1 MRGIGVGAGR
11 DIKGP
16 LTINTVLDAGPSPS
30 AAGLSVAPPVGRLPP
45 RVWGRQPV
53 IDEVLSAV
61 DLMVRQQRYGERTT
75 RPIWLLHGL
84 GGVGKSAVAL
94 AIAVQAARAGVQPF
108 WVDASDR
115 SRVQAAMW
123 LVARQLAGP
132 DFQVP
137 ASPDEAG
144 AVDAVWSVLERATT
158 NWLLIVDN
166 ADDPQF
172 LAADGER
179 TDAGNGWLRASA
191 GGLVLV
197 TSRVGDLSVWGRR
210 VMARRLSTLS
220 PSDGGQVLLD
230 SADLDAEGRG
240 AERTDAEN
248 LAERL
253 GGLPLA
259 LRAAGRYLAT
269 SRARGAALR
278 VADYDALLA
287 RRFSAT
293 IDAAT
298 RTATSLGAGEPSPR
312 DLVTATWDLSLEW
325 LAERGLPDAGSVL
338 ALLSCFANAPVPS
351 SLIQQVASG
360 NEATAVLARADAL
373 VSALRALALIDDHHA
388 GEPAVGQA
396 DPAVRHHL
404 ITVHPL
410 VHEVMRER
418 LLAEPSRAA
427 ATRSDAVR
435 ALVSALTDSPDGPA
449 VNGGQLYVLDPHL
462 RRLATDL
469 TNDPGY
475 VPEALRHRFVR
486 AVSGVSQAVAALL
499 AAEAAVDS
507 LTIYLSLATAV
518 AGRRAKVTRAFQ
530 HRRGH
535 CLWGLERFDAA
546 AVDLRESGNL
556 FMRMLCRISPHVGLV
571 AQTSVCGLRLPRQDA
586 ELQLTAARTQLSVMR
601 WHPLSR
607 TSRALETRHNSVR
620 ILEQHGQLEEAE
632 QAYRALLAAMRA
644 ALGEGHH
651 VALTAW
657 EDLALLLR
665 RRGRLDEAEAELRA
679 LLEVAERGEGD
690 VSVRALRVRSRL
702 ASVLARQKRTAE
714 AEREYRASVEAM
726 TRQCGADDRRTLV
739 MRRELASFLRA
750 CDRYAEAEA
759 EYREILR
766 AEVRLAG
773 EDSSPVWLTRS
784 DLALVARDQ
793 DRHAEAEAEYRA
805 VWQAFRRSR
814 GDAHPSTLACR
825 GQLAR
830 VLADQ
835 GRFAEAEAELRGV
848 LDLQI
853 EALGPDD
860 KDTIDTRL
868 VLAEV
873 LTDQGHDQAARAE
886 YLLVVDAR
894 RQVLGEEHPR
904 TLTTTHRLAHVTA
917 RTGDHTTAETLFRE
931 VAGKQARVLG
941 PEHVRTLRS
950 RRCLAR
956 QLRDRG
962 KLDEAESEFRE
973 VLDLMRRTLGDLD
986 PTTVRT
992 WHDLARIVGLQGRF
1006 VDAEAELRQVLAW
1019 RAEAAGEEAPS
1030 TVEVRFELGQMLDAQ
1045 GRFDDA
1051 EREYREVLRVRSRDL
1066 GPEHHLTCATLALL
1080 ARASQQPLDAAG
1092 HWRDAFVAA
1101 RAALGEDHLDTLR
1114 FGDLLVDELVAAE
1127 QLDEAESMARQA
1139 LEDRTGRFGPDHSA
1153 TREARARLAG
1163 ISNLRANRH
1172 DAS

>member
-1 MRGIGVGAGR
+1 M
-11 DIKGP
+11 
-16 LTINTVLDAGPSPS
+16 LDAGPSPS

-45 RVWGRQPV
+45 RVWGRQPI
-53 IDEVLSAV
+53 IDEVLSAI

-94 AIAVQAARAGVQPF
+94 AIAVRAARAGVQPF

-132 DFQVP
+132 DFRVP

-144 AVDAVWSVLERATT
+144 AVDAVWAVLEHATT

-166 ADDPQF
+166 ADDPQL

-179 TDAGNGWLRASA
+179 TDAGNGWLRAST

-197 TSRVGDLSVWGRR
+197 TSRVGDLAVWGRR

-240 AERTDAEN
+240 AERADAES

-269 SRARGAALR
+269 SRARGAAMS

-298 RTATSLGAGEPSPR
+298 RTATSLGGGEPSPR

-325 LAERGLPDAGSVL
+325 LAERGMPDAGSVL

-351 SLIQQVASG
+351 SLIQQVASED
-360 NEATAVLARADAL
+360 EATAAPARADAL
-373 VSALRALALIDDHHA
+373 VGALRALALIDDHHV
-388 GEPAVGQA
+388 GEPADG
-396 DPAVRHHL
+396 AVRGQL
-404 ITVHPL
+404 VTVHPL

-418 LLAEPSRAA
+418 LLTDTSRAA
-427 ATRSDAVR
+427 AMRADAVR
-435 ALVSALTDSPDGPA
+435 ALVSALTAGSDGAA
-449 VNGGQLYVLDPHL
+449 VNGRQLYVLDPHL

-475 VPEALRHRFVR
+475 VPEALRHTFVR
-486 AVSGVSQAVAALL
+486 TVSDVSREVVALL
-499 AAEAAVDS
+499 AAEAAVES
-507 LTIYLSLATAV
+507 LTVYLSLATAV
-518 AGRRAKVTRAFQ
+518 AGRRAKVTRAVQ
-530 HRRGH
+530 HQRGH
-535 CLWGLERFDAA
+535 CLWGLGRFDAA

-556 FMRMLCRISPHVGLV
+556 FMRTVCRIHPHVGLV
-571 AQTSVCGLRLPRQDA
+571 VQSSVCGLRSPWQDA
-586 ELQLTAARTQLSVMR
+586 DLQLTVARKQLAMMR
-601 WHPLSR
+601 WHPMRR
-607 TSRALETRHNSVR
+607 TSRALGTRHNSVR
-620 ILEQHGQLEEAE
+620 ILEQHGRLDEAE
-632 QAYRALLAAMRA
+632 EAYRALLAEVRA
-644 ALGEGHH
+644 VLGEGHRSTL
-651 VALTAW
+651 AAW

-665 RRGRLDEAEAELRA
+665 RRRRLDDAEAELHA
-679 LLEVAERGEGD
+679 LLAVAERVEGD
-690 VSVRALRVRSRL
+690 VSVRALRVRSEL
-702 ASVLARQKRTAE
+702 ASVLARQGRTAE

-726 TRQCGADDRRTLV
+726 TRQCGADDRRTLA
-739 MRRELASFLRA
+739 MRRDLASFLRA

-814 GDAHPSTLACR
+814 GDAHPSTVASR
-825 GQLAR
+825 AQLAR

-835 GRFAEAEAELRGV
+835 ERFSEAEAELRAV
-848 LDLQI
+848 LELQT

-860 KDTIDTRL
+860 NATVDTRIA
-868 VLAEV
+868 LAEV
-873 LTDQGHDQAARAE
+873 LTSQGDDQAAQAE
-886 YLLVVDAR
+886 SRLVLDAR
-894 RQVLGEEHPR
+894 RRILGEDHPR
-904 TLTTTHRLAHVTA
+904 TLTTMHRLAHATA
-917 RTGDHTTAETLFRE
+917 RSGDHATAETLFRE
-931 VAGKQARVLG
+931 VAEKQARVLG
-941 PEHVRTLRS
+941 PEHVQTLRN

-956 QLRDRG
+956 QLRDCG
-962 KLDEAESEFRE
+962 KLVEAESEFRE
-973 VLDLMRRTLGDLD
+973 VLDLMRRALGDLD

-992 WHDLARIVGLQGRF
+992 WHDLARIVGSQGRF
-1006 VDAEAELRQVLAW
+1006 VDAEAELRQVLAR
-1019 RAEAAGEEAPS
+1019 RAEAVGDEAPP
-1030 TVEVRFELGQMLDAQ
+1030 TVEVRFELGQILDAQ
-1045 GRFDDA
+1045 ERFDDA
-1051 EREYREVLRVRSRDL
+1051 EVEYREVIRVRSRDL
-1066 GPEHHLTCATLALL
+1066 GPDHHLTSATRALL
-1080 ARASQQPLDAAG
+1080 ARARRQPLDAVG
-1092 HWRDAFVAA
+1092 HWREALAAA
-1101 RAALGEDHLDTLR
+1101 RVALGEEHPDVLQ
-1114 FGDLLVDELVAAE
+1114 FGDLLIDELVGAE
-1127 QLDEAESMARQA
+1127 RLDDAESTARQA
-1139 LEDRTGRFGPDHSA
+1139 VEDRSGRLGPDHSA
-1153 TREARARLAG
+1153 TRVMRARLEG
-1163 ISNLRANRH
+1163 ISALRASRR
-1172 DAS
+1172 DAG